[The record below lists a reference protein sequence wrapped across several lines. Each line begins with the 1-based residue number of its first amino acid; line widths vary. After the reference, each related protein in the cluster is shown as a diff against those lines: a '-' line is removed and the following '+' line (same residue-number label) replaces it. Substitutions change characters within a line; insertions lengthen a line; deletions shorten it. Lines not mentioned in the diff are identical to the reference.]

1 MSPFRSWDD
10 RCLGALRRLLE
21 RCAGECHN
29 IGERERL
36 SANLADVMA
45 EIGKRLTY
53 ADDAARILL
62 RSVDDGD

>member
-21 RCAGECHN
+21 RYTGECHHP
-29 IGERERL
+29 GERERL

-45 EIGKRLTY
+45 EVGKRLTD
-53 ADDAARILL
+53 ADDTARILL

>member
-1 MSPFRSWDD
+1 MIPLRSWDD

-21 RCAGECHN
+21 RCTGECN
-29 IGERERL
+29 NPTERERL

-62 RSVDDGD
+62 RSVDEGD